1 MAKYVLTWAAF
12 RNHPPPPAT
21 GASPPVHVIVN
32 EQPQQYPDGLTVTQL
47 LEQLGLAGKPVAVER
62 NQDLVPRGEH
72 PTTVLQDGDRL
83 EIVSLTGGG

>member
-1 MAKYVLTWAAF
+1 M
-12 RNHPPPPAT
+12 
-21 GASPPVHVIVN
+21 HVIVN